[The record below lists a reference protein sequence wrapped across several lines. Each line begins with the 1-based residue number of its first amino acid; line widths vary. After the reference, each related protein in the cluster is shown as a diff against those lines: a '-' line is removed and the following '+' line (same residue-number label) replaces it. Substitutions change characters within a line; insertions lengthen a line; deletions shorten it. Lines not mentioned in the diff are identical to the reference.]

1 MTAKAAPDR
10 LAPFSVTE
18 APMTVVTPIPLTAEA
33 FAPFGHV
40 LALPTGAGRVDYSSY
55 SQNLRGSDAGLCF
68 RTSMTMPSPMPLVTR
83 TMERHEFSSQAF
95 LPVDVARYLVLVAPH
110 GADGRP
116 DPEQLILFLAKG
128 DQGISY
134 NANVWHHPMTVLDRP
149 AIFATVMFLDG
160 GDKDEE
166 FVDLPHDVTLTLGR
180 ARMPRVSLKPEP
192 LY

>member
-1 MTAKAAPDR
+1 
-10 LAPFSVTE
+10 
-18 APMTVVTPIPLTAEA
+18 MTVLTPIPLTADA

-40 LALPTGAGRVDYSSY
+40 LSLPTGPGRVDYSSF
-55 SQNLRGSDAGLCF
+55 SQNLRGSAAEVCF
-68 RTSMTMPSPMPLVTR
+68 RTGMTQPSAVPLVTR

-110 GADGRP
+110 GADGLP
-116 DPEQLILFLAKG
+116 DPEQLTLFLAKG

-166 FVDLPHDVTLTLGR
+166 FVDLPHEVSVTLGKM
-180 ARMPRVSLKPEP
+180 RMPRVITKPEP
-192 LY
+192 L

>member
-1 MTAKAAPDR
+1 
-10 LAPFSVTE
+10 
-18 APMTVVTPIPLTAEA
+18 MTVLTPIPLTADA
-33 FAPFGHV
+33 FAPYGRV
-40 LALPTGAGRVDYSSY
+40 LTRPTGPGRMDYSAF
-55 SQNLRGSDAGLCF
+55 SQNLRGAAAEVCF
-68 RTSMTMPSPMPLVTR
+68 RTSMTMPSPLPLVTR

-110 GADGRP
+110 GEDGRP
-116 DPEQLILFLAKG
+116 DPDQLTLFLARG

-160 GDKDEE
+160 GEKDEE
-166 FVDLPHDVTLTLGR
+166 FVDLPHDVTMTLGR
-180 ARMPRVSLKPEP
+180 GRMPRVSLKPEP